1 MHGCDSSNRPKQ
13 MTKFNKLLYASVQKK
28 KSYTAENRKQTKKKD
43 EIMTVQGRTG
53 FPNKFLC
60 RDGLMIRSWETKGDS
75 LLGTESAG
83 STKNLPAPKKATC
96 SCLTWWKF
104 TSIRLSSELVKATM
118 GLLLFQ
124 CNLADKK
131 TRTGAVVMNLLKEIT
146 SGCEVLYWVE
156 QFTTI
161 ITCYILYCYNLL

>member
-1 MHGCDSSNRPKQ
+1 MPLFRRRKA
-13 MTKFNKLLYASVQKK
+13 TLQKI
-28 KSYTAENRKQTKKKD
+28 ENKQTKKD

-96 SCLTWWKF
+96 SCLT
-104 TSIRLSSELVKATM
+104 
-118 GLLLFQ
+118 
-124 CNLADKK
+124 
-131 TRTGAVVMNLLKEIT
+131 
-146 SGCEVLYWVE
+146 
-156 QFTTI
+156 
-161 ITCYILYCYNLL
+161 